1 MGWGK
6 QLAEYSTH
14 LENMAFLNT
23 RINESLNVKLIFK
36 RGYDTRD
43 NNITQISVS
52 QACITIIIVII
63 IIINIIIWLYHS
75 GYHCCR

>member
-1 MGWGK
+1 
-6 QLAEYSTH
+6 
-14 LENMAFLNT
+14 MAFLNT

-63 IIINIIIWLYHS
+63 IIIIIIIIININIIIWLYHS